1 MQSCRKEVY
10 RMRKLI
16 AGLQIDK
23 NLFHF
28 MDEAL
33 KKHPTVKSEQFWP
46 AFAAL
51 LNEFGR
57 KNQALL
63 DRRDELQRCID
74 DVNREYR
81 AQKFDIV
88 SYRKFLE
95 QLGYLVPQPNQITI
109 VTEGVDSEITQQS
122 GPQLVVPVGNAR
134 YALNAAN
141 ARWGSLYDALYGT
154 DVIDQAGELAPG
166 QAYNPKRG
174 QKVIAFAK
182 DILDRTLPLEKGSHK
197 DVVEYLIDHQRL
209 IVKLADGQSTHL
221 KDQKTLVGYT
231 GSPQYPAS
239 ILFKHHGLHL
249 DILIDRDSD
258 IGKVDTAGIK
268 DIILE
273 AAVSTIMDFEDSSA
287 AVDGEDKTL
296 LYRNWLGLLT
306 GNLEAS
312 VSKGGKEFTRK
323 LNEDRRY
330 TAIDGKE
337 FVLKGRSLLFVR
349 HVGHLM
355 RTPAIL
361 DEQGQEAFEGIVD
374 GVVTALLAPQGF
386 QSRYKNSETNA
397 VYVVKPK
404 MHGPEEVAFTNEL
417 FTRIEELTDLPKN
430 TLKVGLMDEERRTS
444 LNLAACIHEVRE
456 RLVFINTGFLDR
468 TGDEI
473 HTSMQLGPMVRK
485 EYMKKEA
492 WFQAYELNNVEIG
505 LRCGLLGRAQ
515 IGKGMWAMPDEMAL
529 MLKEKIAQPRSGATT
544 AWVPSPTA
552 ATLHALH
559 YHEVDV
565 AQVQK
570 ELLQEP
576 RVDYTDALLEVP
588 LAKDPAWSE
597 KEIAEE
603 IENNCQGILGY
614 VVRWIEHGVGC
625 SKVPNI
631 HDIALME
638 DRATCRISS
647 QHLANWLLHGI
658 VTQEQVRNVLR
669 KMALVVDRQNADDPS
684 YRPMADSFDASNAF
698 HAASDLIFLGEKQP
712 NGYTEP
718 LLHAWRSREKQRYK
732 C

>member
-1 MQSCRKEVY
+1 
-10 RMRKLI
+10 
-16 AGLQIDK
+16 
-23 NLFHF
+23 
-28 MDEAL
+28 
-33 KKHPTVKSEQFWP
+33 
-46 AFAAL
+46 
-51 LNEFGR
+51 
-57 KNQALL
+57 
-63 DRRDELQRCID
+63 
-74 DVNREYR
+74 
-81 AQKFDIV
+81 
-88 SYRKFLE
+88 
-95 QLGYLVPQPNQITI
+95 
-109 VTEGVDSEITQQS
+109 
-122 GPQLVVPVGNAR
+122 
-134 YALNAAN
+134 
-141 ARWGSLYDALYGT
+141 
-154 DVIDQAGELAPG
+154 
-166 QAYNPKRG
+166 
-174 QKVIAFAK
+174 
-182 DILDRTLPLEKGSHK
+182 
-197 DVVEYLIDHQRL
+197 
-209 IVKLADGQSTHL
+209 
-221 KDQKTLVGYT
+221 
-231 GSPQYPAS
+231 
-239 ILFKHHGLHL
+239 
-249 DILIDRDSD
+249 
-258 IGKVDTAGIK
+258 
-268 DIILE
+268 
-273 AAVSTIMDFEDSSA
+273 MDFEDSSV

-306 GNLEAS
+306 GDLEAS
-312 VSKGGKEFTRK
+312 VSKGGKEFTRR

-337 FVLKGRSLLFVR
+337 LVLKGRSLLFVR

-355 RTPAIL
+355 RTSAIL
-361 DEQGQEAFEGIVD
+361 DEQGQEVFEGIVD

-417 FTRIEELTDLPKN
+417 FTRIEELTNLPKN

-485 EYMKKEA
+485 EHMKKEA

-529 MLKEKIAQPRSGATT
+529 MLKEKIVHPRSGATT

-576 RVDYTDALLEVP
+576 CVDYTDALLEVP
-588 LAKDPAWSE
+588 LTKGPSWSE
-597 KEIAEE
+597 KEIEEE

-614 VVRWIEHGVGC
+614 VVRWIEQGVGC

-631 HDIALME
+631 HDVGLME

-658 VTQEQVRNVLR
+658 VTQEQVKKALR
-669 KMALVVDRQNADDPS
+669 KMALVVDKQNADDPL
-684 YRPMADSFDASNAF
+684 YRPMAESFDTSNAF

-718 LLHAWRSREKQRYK
+718 LLHAWRSKEKQQH
-732 C
+732 

>member
-1 MQSCRKEVY
+1 M
-10 RMRKLI
+10 
-16 AGLQIDK
+16 
-23 NLFHF
+23 
-28 MDEAL
+28 
-33 KKHPTVKSEQFWP
+33 
-46 AFAAL
+46 
-51 LNEFGR
+51 
-57 KNQALL
+57 
-63 DRRDELQRCID
+63 
-74 DVNREYR
+74 
-81 AQKFDIV
+81 
-88 SYRKFLE
+88 
-95 QLGYLVPQPNQITI
+95 
-109 VTEGVDSEITQQS
+109 
-122 GPQLVVPVGNAR
+122 
-134 YALNAAN
+134 
-141 ARWGSLYDALYGT
+141 
-154 DVIDQAGELAPG
+154 
-166 QAYNPKRG
+166 
-174 QKVIAFAK
+174 
-182 DILDRTLPLEKGSHK
+182 
-197 DVVEYLIDHQRL
+197 
-209 IVKLADGQSTHL
+209 
-221 KDQKTLVGYT
+221 
-231 GSPQYPAS
+231 
-239 ILFKHHGLHL
+239 
-249 DILIDRDSD
+249 
-258 IGKVDTAGIK
+258 
-268 DIILE
+268 
-273 AAVSTIMDFEDSSA
+273 
-287 AVDGEDKTL
+287 
-296 LYRNWLGLLT
+296 
-306 GNLEAS
+306 
-312 VSKGGKEFTRK
+312 
-323 LNEDRRY
+323 
-330 TAIDGKE
+330 
-337 FVLKGRSLLFVR
+337 
-349 HVGHLM
+349 
-355 RTPAIL
+355 
-361 DEQGQEAFEGIVD
+361 
-374 GVVTALLAPQGF
+374 
-386 QSRYKNSETNA
+386 
-397 VYVVKPK
+397 
-404 MHGPEEVAFTNEL
+404 AFTNEL